1 MGGSEPSDAAEL
13 PLPLPAWLLAT
24 PPGKALQRTLGAPL
38 SSWALVTALLL
49 GAELALNALIVRRVP
64 YTEIDWR
71 AYVEEV
77 EGVLVHG
84 NYNYTE
90 LRGGTGPLV
99 YPAGFVYSYSLL
111 YYATERGANLDRA
124 QALFVALYLATLAV
138 VAAIYRKAAPRGFH
152 PLHLGLLC
160 VSKRIHSIFALR
172 LFNDG
177 PTMLVLYCAVLLFLH
192 RRWTAGCVLFS
203 LAFGMKMNIVLFA
216 PALFLLLVAETG
228 ALGAAWRI
236 ALCGAVQL
244 ALGLPFLLFDAQA
257 YLGASFNLSRTFKHH
272 WSVNFRWVPCEPL
285 PPERQTL
292 LSDCEGLFTSKV
304 FGLGLL
310 LAMVGL
316 MLSFAHWRWCRPN
329 GPGTGGLLQIISGQ
343 GVSPFPARPHAPLH
357 DTRLLYRPH
366 APSRDI
372 GARAPALPALPA
384 IVTVEW

>member
-138 VAAIYRKAAPRGFH
+138 V
-152 PLHLGLLC
+152 
-160 VSKRIHSIFALR
+160 
-172 LFNDG
+172 
-177 PTMLVLYCAVLLFLH
+177 
-192 RRWTAGCVLFS
+192 
-203 LAFGMKMNIVLFA
+203 
-216 PALFLLLVAETG
+216 
-228 ALGAAWRI
+228 
-236 ALCGAVQL
+236 
-244 ALGLPFLLFDAQA
+244 
-257 YLGASFNLSRTFKHH
+257 
-272 WSVNFRWVPCEPL
+272 
-285 PPERQTL
+285 
-292 LSDCEGLFTSKV
+292 
-304 FGLGLL
+304 
-310 LAMVGL
+310 
-316 MLSFAHWRWCRPN
+316 
-329 GPGTGGLLQIISGQ
+329 
-343 GVSPFPARPHAPLH
+343 
-357 DTRLLYRPH
+357 
-366 APSRDI
+366 
-372 GARAPALPALPA
+372 
-384 IVTVEW
+384 

>member
-1 MGGSEPSDAAEL
+1 MGGPAEL

-203 LAFGMKMNIVLFA
+203 FAFGMKMNIVLFA

-244 ALGLPFLLFDAQA
+244 VLGLPFLLFDAKA

-285 PPERQTL
+285 PPERQVIGPQPL
-292 LSDCEGLFTSKV
+292 VSRGR
-304 FGLGLL
+304 LG
-310 LAMVGL
+310 
-316 MLSFAHWRWCRPN
+316 W
-329 GPGTGGLLQIISGQ
+329 
-343 GVSPFPARPHAPLH
+343 
-357 DTRLLYRPH
+357 
-366 APSRDI
+366 
-372 GARAPALPALPA
+372 
-384 IVTVEW
+384 